1 MCLSTVEPDS
11 LLDAKDSGVYDCEI
25 NFGPGYR
32 VYFGKE
38 GKQTVLLLGGGTQNN
53 ANRMTSSLHWNGG
66 KTTSREEAAER
77 NKRGVNMA
85 LTRDFRETVQA
96 RVKRDAAFRK
106 ELLSGG
112 PSKAFSLAT
121 CQSAKS
127 YCVITSMLLPT
138 AILAAD
144 KTHC

>member
-11 LLDAKDSGVYDCEI
+11 LLDAKDSGVYECEI

-38 GKQTVLLLGGGTQNN
+38 GKQTVLLLGGG
-53 ANRMTSSLHWNGG
+53 
-66 KTTSREEAAER
+66 
-77 NKRGVNMA
+77 
-85 LTRDFRETVQA
+85 RDFRETVQA

-106 ELLSGG
+106 GLLSGG

-138 AILAAD
+138 PILAAD